1 VTLVVATLAGEIGIK
16 GRSTR
21 SRMVREL
28 VRNVS
33 AVVQLRSWSVEGGVL
48 TLEVDGDPS
57 ALSRV
62 FGIAHYATATEVRY
76 SDLADLVSRA
86 SQLLSETVKGRRFAV
101 RARRLGEDRFTS
113 LDVARELGAAL
124 RPLSAGVDLES
135 PEVEVHVD
143 VRSRGLA
150 YVYVNPRE
158 GARGLPVGVAG
169 RTVALVSGGIDSP
182 VATWM
187 MMKRGVVPV
196 MLNLAL
202 GREQHRRAVLEEAK
216 VLRAWS
222 GAHDLR
228 VYFVDGLPV
237 LSALAN
243 VKGYLRVVVLKR
255 VMYRLAETL
264 ARAVGAHSI
273 TTGESL
279 SQVSSQTMWNL
290 EAEERGI
297 SLPVL
302 RPLIGMDKDEI
313 VALAR
318 RVGTYDI
325 SARVPEYCAVA
336 QESTTRA
343 TPEEVDEA
351 ERAMGLDYRGLI
363 EGAEVYVVGRAEV
376 VRVEGQRAAE
386 KEAEK
391 RSKWPDIVSS

>member
-1 VTLVVATLAGEIGIK
+1 
-16 GRSTR
+16 
-21 SRMVREL
+21 
-28 VRNVS
+28 
-33 AVVQLRSWSVEGGVL
+33 
-48 TLEVDGDPS
+48 
-57 ALSRV
+57 
-62 FGIAHYATATEVRY
+62 
-76 SDLADLVSRA
+76 
-86 SQLLSETVKGRRFAV
+86 
-101 RARRLGEDRFTS
+101 
-113 LDVARELGAAL
+113 
-124 RPLSAGVDLES
+124 
-135 PEVEVHVD
+135 

-169 RTVALVSGGIDSP
+169 KTVALVSGGIDSP

-196 MLNLAL
+196 MLNLAI
-202 GREQHRRAVLEEAK
+202 GREQHGRAVLEEAK

-325 SARVPEYCAVA
+325 SAHVPEYCAVA

-363 EGAEVYVVGRAEV
+363 EGAEVYKVGRAEV
-376 VRVEGQRAAE
+376 VRVDGQRAAE
-386 KEAEK
+386 GEAEK
-391 RSKWPDIVSS
+391 RSTSSDIVSS